1 MNCSSTSACPKNNDG
16 SLRAL
21 DAGQRHPSTAAM
33 YSNRSDRAGPHGT
46 GPCRRVAYAPSRD
59 RLAVVASSR
68 LCSIAGLDLA
78 VDVYRI
84 DVSLVEVGGLLC
96 LLVVVVAV
104 IAAGVFIGTRL
115 AQRRR

>member
-1 MNCSSTSACPKNNDG
+1 V
-16 SLRAL
+16 SL
-21 DAGQRHPSTAAM
+21 G
-33 YSNRSDRAGPHGT
+33 
-46 GPCRRVAYAPSRD
+46 
-59 RLAVVASSR
+59 
-68 LCSIAGLDLA
+68 LA

>member
-1 MNCSSTSACPKNNDG
+1 MTWTNVQVDWFAARSSPIDGNGLDRPRTS
-16 SLRAL
+16 SM
-21 DAGQRHPSTAAM
+21 PSAA
-33 YSNRSDRAGPHGT
+33 P
-46 GPCRRVAYAPSRD
+46 PSS
-59 RLAVVASSR
+59 RLNGVASSR
-68 LCSIAGLDLA
+68 RCGLVSLGLA